1 MPLPERRMPT
11 KLIEH
16 ARNLGPSP
24 TLSDASAV
32 RCRGESLSE
41 PIYWLSRQWAVTE
54 YGIEA
59 RDGTYHIANE
69 RLWENEAEYPWVQHM
84 DKKDW
89 VDIADFAEAL
99 RVAPRLLSPK
109 GRHDAHSP
117 HRPRRAR
124 HRMVSQMVDAHR
136 VAVEPIH
143 RNPCP

>member
-1 MPLPERRMPT
+1 MPT

-32 RCRGESLSE
+32 RCRGELLSE